1 VGAEIGAERPG
12 TLRAGASGRELG
24 RYPEDRVRYA
34 QLALVAAATITV
46 WWQGDVAGAVAPLL
60 LPDLGMSFSFF
71 LTMISILAGLAGIAS
86 GLTGLLGRWGRANL
100 MAGGLLVSSALTLV
114 AIPLAQSKWPF
125 VVAYGGQRFVD
136 GIVLVATV
144 ALVRDLSPQMSR
156 ARAMALWTI
165 GPATAALLV
174 HFTANHT
181 LGVFDT
187 WQSQY
192 VICGIVSTAV
202 ALALVCFL
210 RELSPD
216 LRDQRMVRR
225 VDSPVVERRA
235 DRGEVSHTDGV
246 SAIRQVLLTP
256 RVIAA
261 SLGIGLFLVAT
272 LTFTSVLPLML
283 GAVFGYPADRSNGL
297 LTWSNWATIVALVV
311 AGIASDRLGVRKP
324 FMLVGAA
331 CAIAFSIGL
340 LTTLE
345 DPQTSYGTLRVLLM
359 GLGASVAIAYV
370 AWMTSFTETVENLH
384 PSLIVA
390 GIAVWGWIVRLV
402 VMSALLVIPQVVP
415 SMNTLVEKGPAV
427 KAEAARL
434 SAAKAALTTDGKQ
447 VAARRLV
454 LEQEGA
460 AIRATQSRLRRAGA
474 TPSPAQLAATKA
486 RASRLQTQ
494 VASLNRQAAT
504 LRSRAAAL
512 EASAAGLAPRAATV
526 KAAAAAAPQQW
537 ERWLWIAV
545 ICQALFIPVIFV
557 IKGRWS
563 PRQAREDA
571 REHARA
577 MHRELARLEA
587 EPERQ

>member
-1 VGAEIGAERPG
+1 
-12 TLRAGASGRELG
+12 
-24 RYPEDRVRYA
+24 VRYA

-210 RELSPD
+210 RELSPE

-345 DPQTSYGTLRVLLM
+345 DPHTSYGTLRVLLM

-474 TPSPAQLAATKA
+474 TPSPAQLAATRA
-486 RASRLQTQ
+486 RASRLQTR

>member
-345 DPQTSYGTLRVLLM
+345 DPHTSYGTLRVLLM

-447 VAARRLV
+447 LAARRLV

-460 AIRATQSRLRRAGA
+460 AIRATLSRLRRAGA
-474 TPSPAQLAATKA
+474 TPSPAQLAATRA
-486 RASRLQTQ
+486 RASRLQTR

>member
-1 VGAEIGAERPG
+1 MGAEIGAERPG
-12 TLRAGASGRELG
+12 TLLAGASGRVLG

-34 QLALVAAATITV
+34 QLGLVAAATITV

-71 LTMISILAGLAGIAS
+71 LTMVSILAGLAGIAS

-181 LGVFDT
+181 LGVFGT

-210 RELSPD
+210 RELSPK

-235 DRGEVSHTDGV
+235 ERGEVSHTDGV
-246 SAIRQVLLTP
+246 SAIRQVLTP

-283 GAVFGYPADRSNGL
+283 GAVFGYPASRSNGL

-311 AGIASDRLGVRKP
+311 AGVASDRLGVRKP

-340 LTTLE
+340 LATLE
-345 DPQTSYGTLRVLLM
+345 DPHTSYGTLRVLLM

-384 PSLIVA
+384 PSLVVA
-390 GIAVWGWIVRLV
+390 GIAVWGWMVRLI

-434 SAAKAALTTDGKQ
+434 SAAKAALRTDGKQ
-447 VAARRLV
+447 LAARRLV

-474 TPSPAQLAATKA
+474 RPSPAQLAATRA

-494 VASLNRQAAT
+494 AAALKRQGAT

-512 EASAAGLAPRAATV
+512 EASAAALAPRAATV

-563 PRQAREDA
+563 PRKAREDA

-587 EPERQ
+587 EPELR